1 MTSEW
6 MRVMLD
12 EIERKKADAE
22 QARLEEERRAR
33 ERGADAAPAPRALS
47 DTPPAAGSVKG

>member
-1 MTSEW
+1 MKI
-6 MRVMLD
+6 MLD

-33 ERGADAAPAPRALS
+33 ERGADAPPARHAPSTA
-47 DTPPAAGSVKG
+47 DTPAAGSVQG